1 MVMEQINNQS
11 RQTRIGFHYFP
22 DTKHFSQRDL
32 HKWLPELQAL
42 GASWLVLNSS
52 INRAIP
58 EYFINSLLDAGI
70 EPIIRFD
77 LPLGSYFDTSEIQP
91 ILDAYAHWGVNGVIF
106 FDKPNSRSSWSNSGW
121 MQQDLVEQFLEQY
134 LPLATLAI
142 EAGLIPIFPPLE
154 PGGNYWD
161 TIFLRLALESL
172 VRREQDALLEK
183 LTLSAYPWTHQH
195 SLNWGAGGPDRW
207 PQAKPYNSP
216 DGEEDQRGFRIFDWY
231 LSTAQAVLGRTCPI
245 LLLDAG
251 IPTAPEYYFP
261 ENDKETN
268 HASTNVSIIKL
279 LYGEQTQ
286 DPLDTRL
293 ILEPLPIEVV
303 SCNFW
308 LLAADPQSPFYPQ
321 AWYGEDSIN
330 SELISDAKICYIAA
344 RKIMDKQR
352 ISRQKELATVQ
363 PRAIPQRMIGRN
375 GLPQP
380 IKHYLLLPKNEWG
393 LAEWHLE
400 LIRPFV
406 KKYQPTIGFS
416 IQEAALSERVTVI
429 GNTQIFPDEILD
441 RLRHTGT
448 IVERISGNG
457 TTIATK
463 LAER

>member
-11 RQTRIGFHYFP
+11 RQTRLGFHYFP

-58 EYFINSLLDAGI
+58 EFFINSLLAAGI

-77 LPLGSYFDTSEIQP
+77 LPLGSYFDPNEIKP
-91 ILDAYAHWGVNGVIF
+91 ILDAYGHWGVNGVIF
-106 FDKPNSRSSWSNSGW
+106 YDKPNSRASWSNSGW
-121 MQQDLVEQFLEQY
+121 IQQDLVEQFLEQY

-142 EAGLIPIFPPLE
+142 EVGLIPIFPPLE

-161 TIFLRLALESL
+161 TTFLRLALESL

-183 LTLSAYPWTHQH
+183 LTLSAYPWTHQQ
-195 SLNWGAGGPDRW
+195 SLNWGAGGPNRW

-231 LSTAQAVLGRTCPI
+231 LSTVQAVLGRTCPI

-261 ENDKETN
+261 EIDNEAN
-268 HASTNVSIIKL
+268 HAATNISIIKL
-279 LYGEQTQ
+279 LNGEPTQ
-286 DPLDTRL
+286 DPLDTRHM
-293 ILEPLPIEVV
+293 LEPIPIEVV

-308 LLAADPQSPFYPQ
+308 LLAADSQSPFCPQ
-321 AWYGEDSIN
+321 AWFGEDSIK
-330 SELISDAKICYIAA
+330 SQLITETKTWYMAASKIIE
-344 RKIMDKQR
+344 KQR
-352 ISRQKELATVQ
+352 NTHQKEHAVVQ
-363 PRAIPQRMIGRN
+363 PRGIPQRPLGRSS
-375 GLPQP
+375 LPQP
-380 IKHYLLLPKNEWG
+380 IKHYLLLPKSEWG

-429 GNTQIFPDEILD
+429 GNSQIFPDEILD